1 MYSTFPDNLLE
12 CNQKKN
18 KKTVLYKISFFDLI
32 IFYYIKFCIKS
43 KNHAK
48 KFSIHIFENYFFYK
62 YENLTYSKREK
73 VLQWRKTFG

>member
-32 IFYYIKFCIKS
+32 IFYYIKFCIKRI
-43 KNHAK
+43 K
-48 KFSIHIFENYFFYK
+48 
-62 YENLTYSKREK
+62 EK
-73 VLQWRKTFG
+73 L